1 MRKDHFFLFYAMT
14 KLYLTLLCLIALNC
28 HSQDLKTLILTQNT
42 ELTDVEIKQ
51 FKQDESLFFVLKIQE
66 QGWFETLEIYKYQDG
81 KILWQAAFNPSMNGQ
96 SIESFRDIKI
106 SGLDQICIE
115 VYDISHKGNGSIYLY
130 TLNNQILTRLLDTYA
145 LDTNFDYNYNEL
157 GYSRLFKGG
166 KLKVKYKDINQDQI
180 ADIILYGKA
189 QIYGKNE
196 KIVKKYPVKKVF
208 IFNQKK
214 FRYEVDLNKSIDF

>member
-1 MRKDHFFLFYAMT
+1 MRKDHFFLFYTMA

-51 FKQDESLFFVLKIQE
+51 FKQEESLFFVLKIQE
-66 QGWFETLEIYKYQDG
+66 QGWLETLEICKYQDG
-81 KILWQAAFNPSMNGQ
+81 KILWQARFNPSLNGQ

-115 VYDISHKGNGSIYLY
+115 IYDISHKGNGSIYLY
-130 TLNNQILTRLLDTYA
+130 TLNNQSLTCILKTYT

-180 ADIILYGKA
+180 DDIILFGKA

-208 IFNQKK
+208 IFNQEQ
-214 FRYEVDLNKSIDF
+214 FRYEVDLNKCTGF